1 VTSTPDDD
9 RLVELDDPTQ
19 DDVPTTADDPE
30 TRDAELHAETPLAL
44 DDEELRG
51 DDPPD
56 GLTP

>member
-1 VTSTPDDD
+1 MTSSPDDD
-9 RLVELDDPTQ
+9 RLVELDDQ
-19 DDVPTTADDPE
+19 DDVPTTTADPE